1 MKKGLLPFFIALIV
15 IFISCKK
22 NSIKSQ
28 NASLSGTWTLVSV
41 SAQTQVI
48 SQYTNLGIV
57 LTDIASSEY
66 TSSDNTGLVNFSNGT
81 ATITNIGYTVST
93 DVFYENYQNKVLVD
107 TFYAP
112 FSKVFNPANSSN
124 PYQVI
129 TVDSMSYN
137 GGGIVS
143 PTNLPEGV
151 SQAMV
156 SGFKFN
162 INGNSLTLTAHLNNT
177 TSGNVSGMPAT
188 FNESAIYTIKLSK
201 Q

>member
-1 MKKGLLPFFIALIV
+1 MKKGLLPFLIAGIV
-15 IFISCKK
+15 IFISCQK

-28 NASLSGTWTLVSV
+28 NASLTGTWALVSLN
-41 SAQTQVI
+41 AETQVI

-57 LTDIASSEY
+57 LTDITSAEY

-107 TFYAP
+107 TFYAA
-112 FSKVFNPANSSN
+112 FSKVFNPTNSSN
-124 PYQVI
+124 PFKVI
-129 TVDSMSYN
+129 TVDSISFN
-137 GGGIVS
+137 GGGILS
-143 PTNLPEGV
+143 PANLPEAV

-162 INGNSLTLTAHLNNT
+162 INGNILTLTAHLNNT

-188 FNESAIYTIKLSK
+188 FNESAIYTIILSK